1 MAFRKLCPEQTEDNT
16 CLAGFGYR
24 IMACTLFH
32 PLNYTKVL
40 MQLGH
45 EPLPLYSGRSMVYF
59 GSKKYMLPNAIG
71 YMRHIYC
78 RDGFFGL
85 FNGWHASVG
94 SSLCGMLAYKKV
106 YEYLDERFP
115 DKEIKK
121 DDLCVQ
127 RFSRNFVQLSK
138 QTVAK
143 VVSLIAAQPLRVIML
158 RTMAEFIGQEGGYR
172 RGIVHSVKTIYNESG
187 ILGFFRG
194 LMPELIAELCLMWIT
209 AQASFLIDRVYYELI
224 APEEE
229 AEEEETAITVM
240 DQPTPK
246 QMFRHVVRLIVPYA
260 ASSFFYPFHLTSVL
274 MAVNDCGLLCGQP
287 PNCPVF
293 EDWKHCFEYLKNTNQ
308 MKRGSKLFFRCYDGP
323 VTYRNGE
330 MYALSHIMMA
340 KID

>member
-1 MAFRKLCPEQTEDNT
+1 MLCRNPCLSGCLAFVFAQQSLSLLCRMAFRKLCPEQTEDNT

-85 FNGWHASVG
+85 FNGWRASVG

-127 RFSRNFVQLSK
+127 RFSRNFLSK

-187 ILGFFRG
+187 ILGFFR
-194 LMPELIAELCLMWIT
+194 
-209 AQASFLIDRVYYELI
+209 VYYELI

-246 QMFRHVVRLIVPYA
+246 QMFRHVVRLIYA